1 MNYLM
6 ECSNCGAENK
16 LLFKTISKN
25 GIIKVCNQCLGK
37 LKSPIINDSSRV
49 DFEKPEVKL
58 TVGERLARLAGVKL
72 EKRRIEPIKPE
83 QNNKL
88 KREEDKLKEMINKN
102 YVKKFEERPD
112 DNMTLIENFHWVIMR
127 ARRSKK
133 ITQEQLAESI
143 SEPVAAIAMAES
155 GKIATGNQKLITKIE
170 NALGI
175 RLVKSDEIQRTNN
188 EIKRPVEVPRELS
201 FDSSSAKTLTISNLQ
216 EIKKQKEARILK
228 ENEEKLH
235 TVSEYLNKYEM
246 VNVPMYESVGCGELL
261 FADST
266 VQDMIPVR
274 KDYMHAGSKYFVLKT
289 TGDSM
294 NKVGINSGDLV
305 LCKKEYQVHK
315 GDKVVAIVGD
325 DATIKEYH
333 KENGRIIL
341 KPCSTNSIHK
351 PLEFE
356 NDNEMK
362 VIAVVVKVL
371 DKDNK

>member
-143 SEPVAAIAMAES
+143 SEPIAAIAMAEN

-175 RLVKSDEIQRTNN
+175 RLVKSDEIQKTNN

-228 ENEEKLH
+228 ENEEKNYS
-235 TVSEYLNKYEM
+235 VSPSFVEGINKVENYDYLN
-246 VNVPMYESVGCGELL
+246 ESIVLDEKLENKETS
-261 FADST
+261 A
-266 VQDMIPVR
+266 
-274 KDYMHAGSKYFVLKT
+274 KYF
-289 TGDSM
+289 DS
-294 NKVGINSGDLV
+294 KGKEIALSTPKRIERELIKPKKDLSPQ
-305 LCKKEYQVHK
+305 E
-315 GDKVVAIVGD
+315 I
-325 DATIKEYH
+325 
-333 KENGRIIL
+333 R
-341 KPCSTNSIHK
+341 
-351 PLEFE
+351 
-356 NDNEMK
+356 EMIFGK
-362 VIAVVVKVL
+362 
-371 DKDNK
+371 NR

>member
-1 MNYLM
+1 MLRGIKGTYIYACDLNLREYL
-6 ECSNCGAENK
+6 K
-16 LLFKTISKN
+16 KHIS
-25 GIIKVCNQCLGK
+25 L
-37 LKSPIINDSSRV
+37 
-49 DFEKPEVKL
+49 
-58 TVGERLARLAGVKL
+58 
-72 EKRRIEPIKPE
+72 
-83 QNNKL
+83 
-88 KREEDKLKEMINKN
+88 
-102 YVKKFEERPD
+102 
-112 DNMTLIENFHWVIMR
+112 
-127 ARRSKK
+127 
-133 ITQEQLAESI
+133 
-143 SEPVAAIAMAES
+143 
-155 GKIATGNQKLITKIE
+155 
-170 NALGI
+170 
-175 RLVKSDEIQRTNN
+175 N
-188 EIKRPVEVPRELS
+188 ETR
-201 FDSSSAKTLTISNLQ
+201 
-216 EIKKQKEARILK
+216 K

>member
-1 MNYLM
+1 M
-6 ECSNCGAENK
+6 
-16 LLFKTISKN
+16 
-25 GIIKVCNQCLGK
+25 
-37 LKSPIINDSSRV
+37 
-49 DFEKPEVKL
+49 KL

-143 SEPVAAIAMAES
+143 SEPIAAIAMAEN

-175 RLVKSDEIQRTNN
+175 RLVKSDEIQKTNN

-228 ENEEKLH
+228 ENEEKNYS
-235 TVSEYLNKYEM
+235 VSPSFVEGINKVENYDYLN
-246 VNVPMYESVGCGELL
+246 ESIVLDEKLENKETS
-261 FADST
+261 A
-266 VQDMIPVR
+266 
-274 KDYMHAGSKYFVLKT
+274 KYF
-289 TGDSM
+289 DS
-294 NKVGINSGDLV
+294 KGKEIALSTPKRIERELIKPKKDLSPQ
-305 LCKKEYQVHK
+305 E
-315 GDKVVAIVGD
+315 I
-325 DATIKEYH
+325 
-333 KENGRIIL
+333 R
-341 KPCSTNSIHK
+341 
-351 PLEFE
+351 
-356 NDNEMK
+356 EMIFGK
-362 VIAVVVKVL
+362 
-371 DKDNK
+371 NR